1 MSPHPQARVSAD
13 GADGRGSLIR
23 RALRRLASSSE
34 ELEDRD
40 RMRTVRES
48 GAMPISTCA
57 DRQLVDLCGDVASV
71 TINPHAGKP
80 ALEVELRDG
89 SGAVTLV
96 WLGRRRIPG
105 IEPGRNIRV
114 QGRISCS
121 PDGHRVMFNPRY
133 ELRCN

>member
-1 MSPHPQARVSAD
+1 MSPHPQARVSAGD
-13 GADGRGSLIR
+13 AERRGNLIR
-23 RALRRLASSSE
+23 RALRRLASSNE
-34 ELEDRD
+34 ELEAED

-57 DRQLVDLCGDVASV
+57 DRQLVDLCGDVSAV
-71 TINPHAGKP
+71 TINPHGGKP

-89 SGAVTLV
+89 SGSVTLV

-105 IEPGRNIRV
+105 IEAGRNIRV

-121 PDGHRVMFNPRY
+121 PDGRRVMFNPRY
-133 ELRCN
+133 ELRCS